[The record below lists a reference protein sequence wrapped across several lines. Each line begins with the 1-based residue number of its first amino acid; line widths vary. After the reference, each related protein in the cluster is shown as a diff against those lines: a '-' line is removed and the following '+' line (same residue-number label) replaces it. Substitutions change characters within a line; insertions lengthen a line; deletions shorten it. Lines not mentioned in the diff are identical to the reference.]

1 MPPLQDF
8 TADHRYLIAA
18 AAQAGGFRDPVAF
31 DADDFQTHLLKAAR
45 RGRFFPVDGVFI
57 RDWDPDF
64 RRVWPGMMVGLR
76 QYHLDSLTFI
86 RAYTANAA
94 DRYCTGYNLLVC
106 DRADYFALYRKA
118 IQLRKAA
125 TPPNPPPVM
134 PEEIQAK
141 LWQNTIGYLEPNNL
155 ERIKR
160 FGGRAKRGLL
170 LTGPPGN
177 GKTSAC
183 RWIHGECVRRN
194 WDRKLITADD
204 YNAARRD
211 DDPGEAVRQLFKVSK
226 QGVIFFDDMDI
237 ALRDR
242 ETVKETDD
250 QSVFLTALDG
260 VSGNEAVVYVFT
272 TNCDI
277 KLIDPAFRRPGRID
291 LTLHFAKPDADLRR
305 KLVERWDAEIR
316 AAVGVDAIVDDSDGF
331 SFAELDELRNLLIV
345 DYLETN
351 EWDWDRAKLAY
362 RENRAELAAGPKG
375 RFVGFGAGVN
385 GNGIGNSNGHT
396 VMENRFLS

>member
-1 MPPLQDF
+1 MAPLQEF
-8 TADHRYLIAA
+8 TADHRLLIAA

-31 DADDFQTHLLKAAR
+31 DADLFEAHLIKAAR
-45 RGRFFPVDGVFI
+45 RGRFTPLDGVFI

-64 RRVWPGMMVGLR
+64 RRIWSGMNLGLR
-76 QYHLDSLTFI
+76 LYHLDAITI
-86 RAYTANAA
+86 VRATAGCAA
-94 DRYCTGYNLLVC
+94 GRYGAGYDLLVC
-106 DRADYFALYRKA
+106 DRSQYRALYRRA
-118 IQLRKAA
+118 IELRKRTA
-125 TPPNPPPVM
+125 PPNPPPVLP
-134 PEEIQAK
+134 PEIETK
-141 LWQNTIGYLEPNNL
+141 LWQNTIGYLEPKNL
-155 ERIKR
+155 DRIKR

-183 RWIHGECVRRN
+183 RWIHQECVRRN

-204 YNAARRD
+204 YAAARRA

-277 KLIDPAFRRPGRID
+277 RLIDPAFRRPGRID
-291 LTLHFAKPDADLRR
+291 LTLHFAKPTADLRR
-305 KLVERWDAEIR
+305 RLVERWDAEIR
-316 AAVGVDAIVDDSDGF
+316 TAIPIERIVDDSDGF

-345 DYLETN
+345 DYLESN
-351 EWDWDRAKLAY
+351 RWDWDRAKRSY
-362 RENRAELAAGPKG
+362 RENRAELAGGGKN
-375 RFVGFGAGVN
+375 RHVGFGRAAVN
-385 GNGIGNSNGHT
+385 GT
-396 VMENRFLS
+396 APAAL

>member
-31 DADDFQTHLLKAAR
+31 DADDFQKHLLKAAK
-45 RGRFFPVDGVFI
+45 RGPFLPVDGVFI

-64 RRVWPGMMVGLR
+64 RRTWPGMRVGLR
-76 QYHLDSLTFI
+76 LYKLESITFV
-86 RAYTANAA
+86 RACTSNAA
-94 DRYCTGYNLLVC
+94 DRYCGYDLLIC
-106 DRADYFALYRKA
+106 DRSDYFALYKLA
-118 IQLRKAA
+118 LQLRKKA

-134 PEEIQAK
+134 PEETQAK
-141 LWQNTIGYLEPNNL
+141 LWQNTIAYLEPKNL
-155 ERIKR
+155 ARIKR
-160 FGGRAKRGLL
+160 FGGRARRGLL

-183 RWIHGECVRRN
+183 RWIHQECVRRN

-211 DDPGEAVRQLFKVSK
+211 DDPGEAVRRLFKVSK
-226 QGVIFFDDMDI
+226 QGVIFFDDLDI

-242 ETVKETDD
+242 DTVKETDD
-250 QSVFLTALDG
+250 QSIFLTALDG
-260 VSGNEAVVYVFT
+260 VAGNEAVVYVFT

-305 KLVERWDAEIR
+305 RMVARWDAEIR
-316 AAVGVDAIVDDSDGF
+316 AAVGIERIVDDSEGF

-345 DYLETN
+345 DYLESN
-351 EWDWDRAKLAY
+351 AWDWDRAKRAY
-362 RENRAELAAGPKG
+362 RENRAELAPGAKG
-375 RFVGFGAGVN
+375 RLVGFGAGVN
-385 GNGIGNSNGHT
+385 GHAIQCDRN
-396 VMENRFLS
+396 